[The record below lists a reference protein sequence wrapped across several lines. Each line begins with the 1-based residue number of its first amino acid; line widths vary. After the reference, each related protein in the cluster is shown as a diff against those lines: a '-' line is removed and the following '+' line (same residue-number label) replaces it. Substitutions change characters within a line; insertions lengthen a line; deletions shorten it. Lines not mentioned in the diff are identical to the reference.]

1 MLEKPWSTR
10 VRVYVFGVLV
20 LPLIAGTAEALR
32 VASSDSDGNGVLLSA
47 FLAALWTFAGFVVL
61 FNVVELI
68 IRIRRNPSR

>member
-32 VASSDSDGNGVLLSA
+32 VAGSDSDGNGVLLSA
-47 FLAALWTFAGFVVL
+47 
-61 FNVVELI
+61 
-68 IRIRRNPSR
+68 